1 MAQPS
6 KIARGGEMREQ
17 IGSRHRFSTHSLCT
31 SAAQWTKP
39 FIQLYFFSV
48 VKSRRE
54 RSFTLQNNWGYTR
67 HVEEDSFC
75 FLLWRRW
82 RSGVGSEVTIPKI
95 PRESFVRIG

>member
-6 KIARGGEMREQ
+6 KAARAREMHEQ
-17 IGSRHRFSTHSLCT
+17 TGSRHRISTHSLHT

-39 FIQLYFFSV
+39 FLRLYLFSV

-54 RSFTLQNNWGYTR
+54 RSFAFQNNWGYSR
-67 HVEEDSFC
+67 HVEEVSFC

-82 RSGVGSEVTIPKI
+82 RSGVGSEDTIPI
-95 PRESFVRIG
+95 PAEESFVRAG